1 MSNRFLGL
9 CLAFLFLSN
18 IFFFSIIR
26 DNSRIEDSDILL
38 GKILNQS
45 THLLLFFYL
54 FFKKNINPR
63 EPLNFSI
70 LLYLIIEFL
79 NEIFNYYFS
88 KMDTVIVDTMIV
100 LSQRIIVIII
110 FLRLGASIISVIRT
124 KNFLNISF
132 STLMIYFASFF
143 LSDSNSVTLLF
154 CISFI
159 ILFIMVILGSNL
171 DIKMLHE
178 IGIGALFI
186 VIGDFAFMLSG
197 YFNDELW
204 KHLYMVPR
212 LLIHVGELLIF
223 YKVLEKYKTP
233 PKPSNG
239 F

>member
-18 IFFFSIIR
+18 IFFFSLIW
-26 DNSRIEDSDILL
+26 DNNPIEYPDILL
-38 GKILNQS
+38 GKFLNQS

-54 FFKKNINPR
+54 LFKKNINLR
-63 EPLNFSI
+63 EPLNISI
-70 LLYLIIEFL
+70 LLYLSIEFL
-79 NEIFNYYFS
+79 NEIYNYYHIEQ
-88 KMDTVIVDTMIV
+88 DTVIVDTMIV
-100 LSQRIIVIII
+100 LSQRIILIII
-110 FLRLGASIISVIRT
+110 FLKLGASLVSVIRT
-124 KNFLNISF
+124 KNFLNIGF

-154 CISFI
+154 FMSFL

-171 DIKMLHE
+171 DIKMFHE

-186 VIGDFAFMLSG
+186 AIGDFAFMLSG
-197 YFNDELW
+197 YYNNELW
-204 KHLYMVPR
+204 KHLYMIPR

-223 YKVLEKYKTP
+223 YKIFEKYKI
-233 PKPSNG
+233 PKLPNG